1 MKQVLLSS
9 QHYIDLIGSGTNTFG
24 KEGGQYMAE
33 INMDTSELNTA
44 IEAGYRHFDTAVSYR
59 NESVVGKAIK
69 ESGIG
74 RDEFFI
80 TSKIPTKPN
89 YVESTE
95 TIQKTIDESLKNLG
109 TNYIDLYLIHHPTD
123 NETNLKV
130 WKVLE
135 KNHEAGHLKSI
146 GVSNFDQTQLEY
158 IMDHT
163 KVPIA
168 VNQIESH
175 PGKWQD
181 ELITF
186 CQNQGIVVE
195 AWGPLTRVSD
205 EAKTKLTEIGANYQ
219 KTWAQVILN
228 YQVSR
233 QVVVIPKSHNAQRQK
248 DNLDVFDF
256 QLALEERELIRTL

>member
-1 MKQVLLSS
+1 MKQVLLNS

-33 INMDTSELNTA
+33 ITMDTTELNTA
-44 IEAGYRHFDTAVSYR
+44 IKAGYRHFDTAVSYR
-59 NESVVGKAIK
+59 NESVIGKAIQ
-69 ESGIG
+69 ESGIA

-95 TIQKTIDESLKNLG
+95 TIQETIDESLKSLG
-109 TNYIDLYLIHHPTD
+109 TKYIDLYLIHHPAD

-135 KNHEAGHLKSI
+135 KNHEAGLLKTI
-146 GVSNFDQTQLEY
+146 GVSNFNQDQLQY
-158 IMDHT
+158 IMDHS

-175 PGKWQD
+175 PGKWQE
-181 ELITF
+181 ELIAF
-186 CQNQGIVVE
+186 CQNHDIVVE

-205 EAKTKLTEIGANYQ
+205 EAKAILNDIGSNYH

-248 DNLDVFDF
+248 DNLNVFDF
-256 QLALEERELIRTL
+256 QLTPEERERIQTL